1 MAEALRQSWNDV
13 PRWTYL
19 RSRAE
24 ALAEALAHTP
34 MARERPHSTGSFGSH
49 GRRRAGVGDVF
60 WQFRRYEQS
69 DAATLIDWRQSAK
82 SDRLFVRQRE
92 EEVAQ
97 TYWLWCDASDSMDFK
112 SDAATETKADR
123 AMILMLAAAL
133 FFLDRGERVG
143 ILGSGRK
150 ALSTRA
156 AFSEIL
162 AMTKSGAPGD
172 YGGIPIGGGYGR
184 ILLIG
189 DFHEEDK
196 KLETSLAIAR
206 RRGFNGFL
214 LQVLDPAEID
224 FPFEGHVEFRDQE
237 SARREDVGR
246 AEAMRA
252 LYMEE
257 MTRWRDKLSAIAH
270 ASGWGYVRHRTD
282 QDPLLALRAVA
293 EFIASK

>member
-1 MAEALRQSWNDV
+1 LFVGA
-13 PRWTYL
+13 RWTYL

-133 FFLDRGERVG
+133 FFLDRG
-143 ILGSGRK
+143 
-150 ALSTRA
+150 
-156 AFSEIL
+156 
-162 AMTKSGAPGD
+162 
-172 YGGIPIGGGYGR
+172 
-184 ILLIG
+184 
-189 DFHEEDK
+189 
-196 KLETSLAIAR
+196 
-206 RRGFNGFL
+206 
-214 LQVLDPAEID
+214 
-224 FPFEGHVEFRDQE
+224 
-237 SARREDVGR
+237 
-246 AEAMRA
+246 
-252 LYMEE
+252 
-257 MTRWRDKLSAIAH
+257 
-270 ASGWGYVRHRTD
+270 
-282 QDPLLALRAVA
+282 
-293 EFIASK
+293 